1 MISKIAITG
10 GIGAGKSVVQSI
22 LKALGHE
29 VYDCDL
35 RAKMLMDSDIRILNA
50 IGERVCPEA
59 VTGDSLD
66 RKKLAERVFND
77 KVALAVLNEIV
88 HKEVVRDFREWSAT
102 RVPAFVET
110 AILCTSGLDREVD
123 EIWEVTAPEAVRVE
137 RVKKRNPGL
146 TESQILSRIEAQR
159 DEQEVLSGVP
169 TKKIPND
176 GLTPILPRIEELL
189 ASICQ

>member
-1 MISKIAITG
+1 MIRKIAITG

-59 VTGDSLD
+59 VIGSSLD
-66 RKKLAERVFND
+66 RKTLAERVFND
-77 KVALAVLNEIV
+77 KGALAVLNEIV

-137 RVKKRNPGL
+137 RVKKRNPEL

-159 DEQEVLSGVP
+159 GEQEVLSGVP
-169 TKKIPND
+169 TKKISND

-189 ASICQ
+189 TSL